1 MTQEHSSENA
11 DSCELPLPTTVSGV
25 YCAAYVNG
33 RKFADITIDEISDY
47 LDTRPDVF
55 IWVGLHESDLSLLD
69 KLQEEFGLHH
79 LAIEDS
85 RAAHQRPKL
94 EEYGDT
100 LFMVMRTANICD
112 GILNFGETHLF
123 LGERFLLSIRLGH
136 SQSYAKVHERCEKMP
151 DQMAG
156 GPGFVMYAMMDFVV
170 DNYRPLVDTLEER
183 FGALED
189 DLFNARFSREGL
201 QDLYEL
207 KRQLLLLR
215 NAVAPLLD
223 ICNALIR
230 FHTNIIPRES
240 RVYYRDIHDHVQ
252 RVIEAVDNMRD
263 MVTAAMQV
271 DLALVTVG
279 QNEIVKKLASWG
291 AILAIPTMVFSLY
304 GMNFKHMPELEWQ
317 LAYPATVTFV
327 VGACIYL
334 YRRFKAVE
342 WL

>member
-1 MTQEHSSENA
+1 MTDTLSSSGA
-11 DSCELPLPTTVSGV
+11 ASCELALPTSEGV
-25 YCAAYVNG
+25 YCAAYQYG
-33 RKFADITIDEISDY
+33 KKLADIPIEEISDY
-47 LDTRPDVF
+47 LDQRQDVF
-55 IWVGLHESDLSLLD
+55 IWVGLDESDLGLLVQ
-69 KLQEEFGLHH
+69 LQEEFGLHH
-79 LAIEDS
+79 LAIEDAH
-85 RAAHQRPKL
+85 AAHQRPKL

-100 LFMVMRTANICD
+100 LFAVLRTANICD
-112 GILNFGETHLF
+112 HKLYFGETHLF
-123 LGERFLLSIRLGH
+123 LGARFLVSVRLGH
-136 SQSYAKVHERCEKMP
+136 SLSYQKVHERCETMP
-151 DQMAG
+151 EQMAE
-156 GPGFVMYAMMDFVV
+156 GPGFAMYALMDFIV
-170 DNYRPLVDTLEER
+170 DNYRPLVDALEDR

-189 DLFNARFSREGL
+189 DLFNDRFSREGL
-201 QDLYEL
+201 KELYEL

-279 QNEIVKKLASWG
+279 QNDVVKKLASWG
-291 AILAIPTMVFSLY
+291 AILAIPTMVFSMY
-304 GMNFKHMPELEWQ
+304 GMNFKHMPELEWYW
-317 LAYPATVTFV
+317 AYPATVTFV
-327 VGACIYL
+327 LGSCIYL
-334 YRRFKAVE
+334 YRHLKKTE

>member
-1 MTQEHSSENA
+1 MTDARSPGEA
-11 DSCELPLPTTVSGV
+11 ASCELPLPTSTGV
-25 YCAAYVNG
+25 YCAAYLHG
-33 RKFADITIDEISDY
+33 KKLADIPIAEISDY
-47 LDTRPDVF
+47 LEKRQDVF
-55 IWVGLHESDLSLLD
+55 IWVGLHDSALDLLSE
-69 KLQEEFGLHH
+69 LQEEFGLHP
-79 LAIEDS
+79 LAIEDA

-94 EEYGDT
+94 EEYGET
-100 LFMVMRTANICD
+100 LFAVLRTANICD
-112 GILNFGETHLF
+112 NMLFFGETHLF
-123 LGERFLLSIRLGH
+123 LGERFLVSVRRGH
-136 SQSYAKVHERCEKMP
+136 SQSYQKVHERCEAMP
-151 DQMAG
+151 EQMAE
-156 GPGFVMYAMMDFVV
+156 GPGFAMYALMDFVV
-170 DNYRPLVDTLEER
+170 DNYRPIVDALEER

-189 DLFNARFSREGL
+189 DLFNARFSRGGL

-223 ICNALIR
+223 ICNALMR

-240 RVYYRDIHDHVQ
+240 RVYYRDIHDHVL

-271 DLALVTVG
+271 DLALITVG

-304 GMNFKHMPELEWQ
+304 GMNFKNMPELEWPW
-317 LAYPATVTFV
+317 AYPTSVAFV
-327 VGACIYL
+327 LGACFFL
-334 YRRFKAVE
+334 YRQFKKVE

>member
-1 MTQEHSSENA
+1 MTHTHSAEEA
-11 DSCELPLPTTVSGV
+11 ASCELPLPTSTGV

-33 RKFADITIDEISDY
+33 KKQADITIDEISDY
-47 LDTRPDVF
+47 LEAQPDVF
-55 IWVGLHESDLSLLD
+55 IWVGLNETDLPLLVQ
-69 KLQEEFGLHH
+69 LQEEFGLHH
-79 LAIEDS
+79 LAIEDAH
-85 RAAHQRPKL
+85 AAHQRPKL

-100 LFMVMRTANICD
+100 LFMVLRTANICD
-112 GILNFGETHLF
+112 GILSFGETHLF
-123 LGERFLLSIRLGH
+123 LGERFFISVRLGH
-136 SQSYAKVHERCEKMP
+136 SQSYQKVHDRCEGVP

-156 GPGFVMYAMMDFVV
+156 GPGFVMYALLDFVV
-170 DNYRPLVDTLEER
+170 DNYRPLVDEMEDR
-183 FGALED
+183 FHMLED
-189 DLFNARFSREGL
+189 DLFSARFSREGL
-201 QDLYEL
+201 QQLYEL

-240 RVYYRDIHDHVQ
+240 RVYYRDVHDHVQ

-304 GMNFKHMPELEWQ
+304 GMNFKHMPELDWQ
-317 LAYPATVTFV
+317 WAYPATLTFV
-327 VGACIYL
+327 AGSCIYL
-334 YRRFKAVE
+334 YRLFKRVE